1 GRGGGGMRRGGGR
14 PPARRGGGSGGRM
27 NPVLDVGPFRR
38 ALIVERGAMAHAMEY
53 LHVEHPGS
61 IEDETQEVPASADN
75 PPAETA
81 TATVEREIDYSLEE
95 NSEQVLG
102 EIEAALQ
109 RIDDGTYGSCAD
121 CGGPIGGGARGG
133 GPL

>member
-1 GRGGGGMRRGGGR
+1 VNAVG
-14 PPARRGGGSGGRM
+14 
-27 NPVLDVGPFRR
+27 DVEPYRR
-38 ALIVERGAMAHAMEY
+38 ALLAERKAIVHAIEY

-75 PPAETA
+75 HPAETA

-95 NSEQVLG
+95 NAEQVLG

-109 RIDDGTYGSCAD
+109 RIDEGTYGSCAD
-121 CGGPIGGGARGG
+121 CGGPIGEERLEALPWARLCIGDARKRSR
-133 GPL
+133 